1 MATMTITVAV
11 SCNGTTWSR
20 TASIEVDTA
29 SMQDGNGLNGSLF
42 GTEAMTTTGNGM
54 HSYGGIAVGVFA
66 NKAKGSVGLMTISNS
81 SGSFI
86 QPCVTSYLPLI
97 VYSGAGT
104 GLTGAFKT
112 GGTAT
117 ALADQDIAV
126 VTNTIVIGAQKT
138 TGLVG
143 LKVIS

>member
-1 MATMTITVAV
+1 MPTMTITVAV

-29 SMQDGNGLNGSLF
+29 SMQDGYGLNATLF
-42 GTEAMTTTGNGM
+42 GTEAMTSTSNGM

-66 NKAKGSVGLMTISNS
+66 NKGKGSVGLMTISNS
-81 SGSFI
+81 SGLSI
-86 QPCVTSYLPLI
+86 MPCVTTYLPLI

-104 GLTGAFKT
+104 GLTGAFNT
-112 GGTAT
+112 GGTDT

-126 VTNTIVIGAQKT
+126 VTNSVIIGAQKT

>member
-1 MATMTITVAV
+1 MATMTITIAV
-11 SCNGTTWSR
+11 SCNGITWSR
-20 TASIEVDTA
+20 TASVEVDTA
-29 SMQDGNGLNGSLF
+29 SMQDGYGANSLLF
-42 GTEAMTTTGNGM
+42 GTEAMTTTNNGM

-66 NKAKGSVGLMTISNS
+66 NKAKGSVGLMIISNS
-81 SGSFI
+81 SGSSI

-97 VYSGAGT
+97 MYSGAGT

-112 GGTAT
+112 GGTST

-126 VTNTIVIGAQKT
+126 VSNSIVIGAQKT
-138 TGLVG
+138 TALVG